1 MALGI
6 ESMKIL
12 AIDPGLNT
20 TGYGIIEISERE
32 VSLLEQFSP
41 EALADASPFKRE
53 GSTGYC
59 VVL

>member
-1 MALGI
+1 MRILG
-6 ESMKIL
+6 
-12 AIDPGLNT
+12 IDPGLNT
-20 TGYGIIEISERE
+20 TGYGVIKISGRE
-32 VSLLEQFSP
+32 VSLLEQFGP

>member
-1 MALGI
+1 MRILG
-6 ESMKIL
+6 
-12 AIDPGLNT
+12 IDPGLNT
-20 TGYGIIEISERE
+20 TGYGVIEISGRE
-32 VSLLEQFSP
+32 VSLLEQFGP